1 MPAPPTS
8 ADSARLLSCTPGRVV
23 LRTFDHVAGRDV
35 VCKLLERGS
44 LAEAERE
51 VAFARAAPAGATIE
65 HLRAATDPAT
75 GLACVVTAYVDAP
88 NLAALVGARG
98 PLTAKAAC
106 ALFAPLAR
114 ALAALHE
121 GGICHGD
128 VTPTNVLATD
138 AGARLIDFEHA
149 ARLGEPSRPGTPDFA
164 APEAGAAPAAG
175 SLDVYAL
182 GTTLRYCLAGD
193 PRTRW
198 RLPRELHALL
208 RDCTATAAELRP
220 DAAAV
225 ADRLEALAA
234 VQDLDPNGMLAER
247 RERVARL
254 MPDLQAIG
262 RLERDDDPA
271 AAHAALRRVR
281 CALRAHPRDGALL
294 AQRRNLLVAIA
305 AMLGRA
311 ANDVG
316 EAARA
321 ETFAA
326 AIDRLAQLTAAVDLA
341 RRQPG
346 GLPLPQPTDARRP
359 ERLQRDPLGFLAA
372 LSQRLAQQRDD
383 LAAAERTIDDA
394 ERALDLA
401 GAERRLG
408 ALAAERG
415 GASPAAIRRRD
426 QLHRLAFFLDR
437 IGRAE
442 ENASRLAQLW
452 DATALQPLVEFAARC
467 AAAVGNESRESSAA
481 AVGLRNLSVTLTNL
495 VEEFPHLAEPAM
507 PAREA
512 LDAALRHTTEL
523 AWTAIDQ
530 TERMLEAVPVPVRPI
545 QLAIA
550 RLDALRILEA
560 LVDQPDRP
568 RSVLLDAIE
577 RLRLNW
583 EEARATRDRLTMSA
597 ERAIAR
603 GHWTTGLF
611 DMERAVASLG
621 EAEAPEAK
629 ALNRRLAEVLRRKQE
644 IEAAVRRNVEL
655 AGRYQALLDDE
666 TGDFGTRLQ
675 TLAERRDSLQFLIL
689 HVPEDRASLY
699 ARDLR
704 DVEIQL
710 ALERAA
716 LAESQ
721 FDHTID
727 LEARLQLAR
736 RTVQQIEDSLRG
748 TPAPEMPPGRLVR
761 AAEHWRRVVAD
772 CDSAIAQRRESAR
785 RQRARRRQAT
795 WGFALAGAGLV
806 VTALALD
813 WLPGPWRDRPV
824 HAARRDAREATFD
837 RIAADPHATLLR
849 ARAEP
854 SPLPAYAAMH
864 RQHLVEAFLTR
875 PGADGLRFAAAEL
888 EGVAGEALATA
899 TAAATVTELVTAAVC
914 RAAAHAGDDDCRA
927 AAAALVAAAERRGLW
942 EGLPTEV
949 LAARCFGATPPK

>member
-1 MPAPPTS
+1 MPAPHTS
-8 ADSARLLSCTPGRVV
+8 AESARLLNCTPGRVV
-23 LRTFDHVAGRDV
+23 LRTFDDVAGREV

-44 LAEAERE
+44 LVDAERE
-51 VAFARAAPAGATIE
+51 VAFGRAASPDSAVE
-65 HLRAATDPAT
+65 HLRAAIDAST
-75 GLACVVTAYVDAP
+75 GLPCVVTVYVDAP
-88 NLAALVGARG
+88 NLARLVADRG
-98 PLTAKAAC
+98 PLTANAAC

-114 ALAALHE
+114 ALARLHA
-121 GGICHGD
+121 GGSCHGD
-128 VTPTNVLATD
+128 LTPTNILHTSG
-138 AGARLIDFEHA
+138 GARLLDFEHA
-149 ARLGEPSRPGTPDFA
+149 AHLGEPSCAGTPGFA
-164 APEAGAAPAAG
+164 APEAGSAPADGA
-175 SLDVYAL
+175 LDVYAL
-182 GTTLRYCLAGD
+182 GRTLRFCLAGE
-193 PRTRW
+193 PRSRW

-208 RDCTATAAELRP
+208 RDCCAVAPASRPSAAE
-220 DAAAV
+220 V

-234 VQDLDPNGMLAER
+234 GQELDPEAALGER
-247 RERVARL
+247 RERISRL
-254 MPDLQAIG
+254 MPDLRSIG

-281 CALRAHPRDGALL
+281 CALRAHPRDPGLL
-294 AQRRNLLVAIA
+294 TQRRNLLNAIG

-316 EAARA
+316 EHART
-321 ETFAA
+321 ETFTVGME
-326 AIDRLAQLTAAVDLA
+326 RLAKLMAAVDLA

-346 GLPLPQPTDARRP
+346 GMPLPQPADARRP
-359 ERLQRDPLGFLAA
+359 ERLQRDPHGFLTA
-372 LSQRLAQQRDD
+372 LSERLAQQRDD

-442 ENASRLAQLW
+442 ENAARLAQLW

-467 AAAVGNESRESSAA
+467 AKAVDTEHREAGAA

-560 LVDQPDRP
+560 FVDQPDRP
-568 RSVLLDAIE
+568 RSVLLDALE

-655 AGRYQALLDDE
+655 AGRYQSLLDDE

-710 ALERAA
+710 ALERAD

-721 FDHTID
+721 YDHTID
-727 LEARLQLAR
+727 PEARLQLAR

-748 TPAPEMPPGRLVR
+748 TPAPETPPGRLVR

-772 CDSAIAQRRESAR
+772 CDSAIAQRRENAQ
-785 RQRARRRQAT
+785 RQRARRRHTA
-795 WGFALAGAGLV
+795 WGFALAGAALV
-806 VTALALD
+806 ALAMALD
-813 WLPGPWRDRPV
+813 WLPGPWHDRPV
-824 HAARRDAREATFD
+824 HAARRDARETTFE
-837 RIAADPHATLLR
+837 RIAADPVAALQR
-849 ARAEP
+849 AHAEP
-854 SPLPAYAAMH
+854 TTLPAYAAMH
-864 RQHLVEAFLTR
+864 GQHL
-875 PGADGLRFAAAEL
+875 AD
-888 EGVAGEALATA
+888 AL
-899 TAAATVTELVTAAVC
+899 
-914 RAAAHAGDDDCRA
+914 
-927 AAAALVAAAERRGLW
+927 
-942 EGLPTEV
+942 
-949 LAARCFGATPPK
+949 